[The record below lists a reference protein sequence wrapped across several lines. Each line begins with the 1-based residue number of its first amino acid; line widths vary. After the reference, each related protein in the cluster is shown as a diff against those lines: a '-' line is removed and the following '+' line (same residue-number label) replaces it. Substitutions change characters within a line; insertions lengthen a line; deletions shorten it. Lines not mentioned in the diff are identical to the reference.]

1 MKLPNGNER
10 RDFVKNFWYEGRRF
24 ANGNLNIRFSP
35 EEIEEVMDSQNA
47 AIALVCN
54 KLDAFDCT
62 PVTGYPE
69 SLGNANWYLEFEC
82 AYNGM
87 NYRLLDL
94 DLITLLTG
102 KTVKLIPY

>member
-1 MKLPNGNER
+1 M
-10 RDFVKNFWYEGRRF
+10 KNFWYEGQRF

-35 EEIEEVMDSQNA
+35 EEIEGVMDSQNA
-47 AIALVCN
+47 AIELACK

-69 SLGNANWYLEFEC
+69 PFGNANWYLEFEC

-87 NYRLLDL
+87 NYSLTDHDL
-94 DLITLLTG
+94 VTLLNG
-102 KTVKLIPY
+102 KTAKMIPHNGGKDE